1 MVALVDAEPEA
12 GSSAVWVLRPFL
24 GATALGA
31 RGEGGLRCRADPVL
45 QDVVGGVRIGVN
57 SCCPRL
63 PGPHLSRP
71 SALGSR
77 SASLPWLESVAQAC
91 SSYAAAHLPLLVTRR
106 RYQGVLSL
114 LDAAQFA

>member
-1 MVALVDAEPEA
+1 M
-12 GSSAVWVLRPFL
+12 
-24 GATALGA
+24 
-31 RGEGGLRCRADPVL
+31 
-45 QDVVGGVRIGVN
+45 RIGVN

-91 SSYAAAHLPLLVTRR
+91 SSYVAAQLPWLPIPPLLVTRR

-114 LDAAQFA
+114 LDEAQFA